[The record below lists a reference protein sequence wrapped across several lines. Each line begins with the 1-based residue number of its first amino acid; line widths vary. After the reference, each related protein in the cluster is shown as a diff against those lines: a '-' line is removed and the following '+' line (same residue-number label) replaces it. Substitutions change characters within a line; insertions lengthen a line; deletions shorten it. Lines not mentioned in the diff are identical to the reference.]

1 MHDLI
6 ILGGGPAG
14 LTATIYA
21 LRKHLDVLLIAKDIG
36 GKTNF
41 RLDVP
46 NIERHLVING
56 EETVNRFAS
65 EIEYLDFARVMENVT
80 QVEALADG
88 YGVRTGNGQSYETRA
103 LIVAT
108 GANAKR
114 LGVPGETEF
123 IMRGLCYSALSY
135 ASLFVERET
144 VVIGDN
150 DLALRAVAELARV
163 AAHVTLIA
171 PTHGQLDTPL
181 GERVDALP
189 NVVILEDYHV
199 ESVRGDKYARS
210 IVVKHDGAT
219 REVYADAFFVELGLL
234 PNSNLVAGLVK
245 RDAEG
250 RIQID
255 ARNRTSAQGLFA
267 AGDVTN
273 VYAEQVLIAIG
284 EGAKAALSAYEYLLE
299 HPVDK
304 RELAVEEWR

>member
-88 YGVRTGNGQSYETRA
+88 YGVRTGNGRSYETRA